1 MTIDPIVRTQ
11 IVLGAVNAATAKL
24 AALTTQAA
32 GDRDALD
39 RLPDLEA
46 LIARSAAEIT
56 AAIDPKSAVS
66 RLIDA
71 VHGSKVFT
79 AVVTEVVK
87 EPSSTRG
94 LVTLRTRRNQ
104 FHPTASNRPAPN
116 APTGLRGCSWLAR
129 CAASSGTGSRCGSKN
144 RPPATAPGRS
154 G

>member
-1 MTIDPIVRTQ
+1 MTIDPAVRTQ

-32 GDRDALD
+32 GDQDALD

-79 AVVTEVVK
+79 AVITEVVR
-87 EPSSTRG
+87 ERPPPAAWSPCGPGPASSTR
-94 LVTLRTRRNQ
+94 
-104 FHPTASNRPAPN
+104 TASSRPAPN
-116 APTGLRGCSWLAR
+116 APTA
-129 CAASSGTGSRCGSKN
+129 
-144 RPPATAPGRS
+144 PTAC
-154 G
+154 